1 MNKGLKALL
10 IVVALA
16 CFGIALS
23 YPIRYEM
30 QTRSN
35 QQTMQRLS
43 DLREAGL
50 RSATQASAQPDG
62 TAAPASQGG
71 PVTSDKTSKVET
83 EAVPVEGTAPPIPAE
98 DRAEETAR
106 EGAEAAPTDETS
118 PEAGRTDAPDA
129 TTAPVGGNAETAVI
143 AAPLDGKAA
152 LDGSVT
158 RTPEAPASNGE
169 DAQKA
174 TASQGTN
181 ASEASVTDGAGAQ
194 KATASQGANAQAAS
208 ASESAGAQT
217 AASVAPPA
225 PTPSPSPSPTPS
237 PTPDRTIRTGALPYT
252 LKEKVEL
259 DESRILPQYQ
269 ELYALNHDMVGWI
282 TVQNSDIDYPVVQC
296 EDSDY
301 YLKHDFFGEENKNGQ
316 IILDTLC
323 DPYTPSYN
331 LIISGHNM
339 KNESMFSRLYE
350 YFRYKEDW
358 KKHKF
363 IEFDTLME
371 QRYYVVIAAF
381 FSANYDEDEEGF
393 RYNTDIR
400 YRVDAE
406 QWLDEVRT
414 YQLYDTGL
422 DAGFGDEFLT
432 LTTCNSN
439 RRKNG
444 RFVVICRRIREGETI
459 E

>member
-10 IVVALA
+10 VVVALV
-16 CFGIALS
+16 CFGVAIS

-35 QQTMQRLS
+35 QQTMQRLA

-50 RSATQASAQPDG
+50 RSAAQASAQPDG
-62 TAAPASQGG
+62 TAAPASQGD
-71 PVTSDKTSKVET
+71 PVTSDETSKVET

-98 DRAEETAR
+98 DRTDETAR
-106 EGAEAAPTDETS
+106 EGGEAALTDETS
-118 PEAGRTDAPDA
+118 PEAGCTDAPDTA
-129 TTAPVGGNAETAVI
+129 TAAPADDSDETSAI
-143 AAPLDGKAA
+143 AAQADGKAA
-152 LDGSVT
+152 LDVSVT
-158 RTPEAPASNGE
+158 RTPQAPASKGE
-169 DAQKA
+169 DTQKA

-181 ASEASVTDGAGAQ
+181 ATEASATDGAGAQ
-194 KATASQGANAQAAS
+194 KT
-208 ASESAGAQT
+208 
-217 AASVAPPA
+217 ASVATPA
-225 PTPSPSPSPTPS
+225 PTPTPSPSPTPS
-237 PTPDRTIRTGALPYT
+237 PTPDRSIRTGALPYT

-350 YFRYKEDW
+350 YYRYKEDW
-358 KKHKF
+358 RKHKF

-393 RYNTDIR
+393 RYNADIR

-406 QWLDEVRT
+406 QWLDEVRS
-414 YQLYDTGL
+414 YQLYDTEL
-422 DAGFGDEFLT
+422 DAEFGDEFLT